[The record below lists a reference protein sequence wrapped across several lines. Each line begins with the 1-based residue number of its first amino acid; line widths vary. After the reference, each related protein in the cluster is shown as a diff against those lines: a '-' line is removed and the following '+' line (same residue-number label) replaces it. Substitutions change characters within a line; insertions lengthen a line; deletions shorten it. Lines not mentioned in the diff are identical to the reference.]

1 MDEKIMIVS
10 PDEQQEV
17 AVQDRE
23 QYGTNTDEKVS
34 KNVDVNK
41 RKLHFVFRAITFPT
55 VESKGEIVSESFVS
69 VEASSLGENSCRR
82 FRWPNTTWPTW
93 NNQQPAH
100 EGLHRYENR
109 RDEQK
114 SKLYAKEHS
123 RSKKRVQFDEAV
135 YVFSELK
142 N

>member
-1 MDEKIMIVS
+1 MIVS

-23 QYGTNTDEKVS
+23 QYGTNTDKKVS

-41 RKLHFVFRAITFPT
+41 RELHFVFRAITFPT

-69 VEASSLGENSCRR
+69 VEASSVGENSCRR

-100 EGLHRYENR
+100 EGLHRDENR

-114 SKLYAKEHS
+114 SKLYTKEHS

>member
-1 MDEKIMIVS
+1 MDEKIMIVR

-23 QYGTNTDEKVS
+23 QHGTNTDEKVS

-41 RKLHFVFRAITFPT
+41 RELHFVFRAVTFPT

-69 VEASSLGENSCRR
+69 VEASSVGENSCRR

-100 EGLHRYENR
+100 EGLHRDENR

-114 SKLYAKEHS
+114 NELYAKEHS
-123 RSKKRVQFDEAV
+123 RSKKRVQFDESV